1 MFSKNILFT
10 TNTNTLIIY
19 SITSLI
25 VIKIFSTHAR
35 QLLVIKILYENE
47 NQTSSPIH
55 LDRSSC
61 CPKSNGPNRGTPFLL
76 PPVTVALPLPASRSR
91 HARRRHPQIAR
102 GRRGRRVPCGLRS
115 GGAAPP
121 QAPLEPGALLVS
133 SPRGRGTPTPRLRG
147 GGEAAGPVQA
157 RPRGQLLLPVQTPA
171 PQECS
176 VGKCRRRGTPATASR
191 CAYSWNPAPACED
204 LSIAILPVWFL
215 LVFRNF
221 TGSLVHFLSE
231 EFYRTPEG
239 KGAPSLTRKS
249 DSYSGTLAW
258 RI

>member
-1 MFSKNILFT
+1 MTYVYTSVTRRL
-10 TNTNTLIIY
+10 
-19 SITSLI
+19 ITSVNNDLCVHKCHPLQRTGI
-25 VIKIFSTHAR
+25 Y
-35 QLLVIKILYENE
+35 LVKILYENE

-133 SPRGRGTPTPRLRG
+133 SPRGRGAPTPRLRG